1 MQPQSQNKEAA
12 KSAPADLAA
21 EKLHIPVAQK
31 TKVSYP
37 VSAGG
42 RATEPAAVDTVLAR
56 AGVGRAWV
64 GDTLVVNA

>member
-1 MQPQSQNKEAA
+1 MQPQSQNKDAA

-42 RATEPAAVDTVLAR
+42 RASEPAAVDTVLAR
-56 AGVGRAWV
+56 AGLDARGWV
-64 GDTLVVNA
+64 IHLL

>member
-1 MQPQSQNKEAA
+1 
-12 KSAPADLAA
+12 LAA

-31 TKVSYP
+31 TKVSHS

-42 RATEPAAVDTVLAR
+42 RASEPAAVDTVLAR

>member
-1 MQPQSQNKEAA
+1 MQPQSQNKDAA

-31 TKVSYP
+31 TKLSHP

-42 RATEPAAVDTVLAR
+42 RASEPAAVDTVLAR
-56 AGVGRAWV
+56 AWV
-64 GDTLVVNA
+64 GDTLIVNA